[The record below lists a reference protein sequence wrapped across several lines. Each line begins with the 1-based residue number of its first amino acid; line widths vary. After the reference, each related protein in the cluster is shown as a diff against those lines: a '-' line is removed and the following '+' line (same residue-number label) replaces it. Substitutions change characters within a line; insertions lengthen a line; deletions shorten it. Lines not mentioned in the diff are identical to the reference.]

1 MWITAEIII
10 ADFRDLHKVIH
21 KLTPCSKSYPQD
33 VDSINFFV
41 NKAVVAALV
50 IHSCLFITPNSN
62 DLIHLS
68 TGELSISSTPVKQ
81 LCTGC
86 FCLWKTF
93 LGNAKINLHFVTRL
107 KTEGEFVVLDK
118 DSLWQKLSE
127 QFRSNTTDLT
137 YDTWIKPVKPISFDG
152 STLTLSLPSELHRDY
167 WKEQLAP
174 NLIEYAFVITK
185 GNIEPKFILDSDVNK
200 EAQEKPVDNN
210 ASQDQDG
217 DEFSFSKEN
226 HLNPN
231 YTFDNFI
238 IGKGNQMAH
247 AAALIVSEEPGK
259 LYNPLFFYGG
269 VGLGKTHLMQA
280 IGNKRLED
288 HPETNV
294 KYVTSEA
301 FTNDFINAIQ
311 TNRTEEFRREYR
323 DVDILMVDDIQFFA
337 QKEGT
342 QEEFFHT
349 FNDLYNNDKQIV
361 LTSDRV
367 PQEIPK
373 LQERLVSRFAWGLPV
388 DITPP
393 DLETRIAILKNK
405 AKLDNL
411 VIPNDTLSYI
421 AGQIDSNVREL
432 EGALSRVQAYSKLKD
447 EPITTDLVYEAL
459 RGLKLSQD
467 NRQLSIVDIQNK
479 VASYFHISI
488 NDLKG
493 KKRMKSIVM
502 PRQIAMYLSR
512 EMTSNSLPKIGK
524 EFGGKDHT
532 TVIHACDKIAEI
544 IKLDADLRK
553 EIADIKSALN

>member
-1 MWITAEIII
+1 M
-10 ADFRDLHKVIH
+10 
-21 KLTPCSKSYPQD
+21 
-33 VDSINFFV
+33 
-41 NKAVVAALV
+41 
-50 IHSCLFITPNSN
+50 
-62 DLIHLS
+62 
-68 TGELSISSTPVKQ
+68 
-81 LCTGC
+81 
-86 FCLWKTF
+86 
-93 LGNAKINLHFVTRL
+93 
-107 KTEGEFVVLDK
+107 LDK
-118 DSLWQKLSE
+118 DSLWQKLSD

-137 YDTWIKPVKPISFDG
+137 YDTWIKPVTPVSFDG
-152 STLTLSLPSELHRDY
+152 ATLTLALPSELHLDY
-167 WKEQLAP
+167 WKQQLAP
-174 NLIEYAFVITK
+174 NLIEYAYIITK
-185 GNIEPKFILDSDVNK
+185 GNIEPKFILDSDIQK
-200 EAQEKPVDNN
+200 EEPKHEAP
-210 ASQDQDG
+210 STSSDG
-217 DEFSFSKEN
+217 LPKGDMGFSKEA

-349 FNDLYNNDKQIV
+349 FNALYNNNKQIV

-405 AKLDNL
+405 ATGTTHGS
-411 VIPNDTLSYI
+411 P
-421 AGQIDSNVREL
+421 RE
-432 EGALSRVQAYSKLKD
+432 A
-447 EPITTDLVYEAL
+447 
-459 RGLKLSQD
+459 
-467 NRQLSIVDIQNK
+467 
-479 VASYFHISI
+479 H
-488 NDLKG
+488 
-493 KKRMKSIVM
+493 
-502 PRQIAMYLSR
+502 
-512 EMTSNSLPKIGK
+512 
-524 EFGGKDHT
+524 
-532 TVIHACDKIAEI
+532 
-544 IKLDADLRK
+544 
-553 EIADIKSALN
+553 

>member
-1 MWITAEIII
+1 M
-10 ADFRDLHKVIH
+10 
-21 KLTPCSKSYPQD
+21 
-33 VDSINFFV
+33 
-41 NKAVVAALV
+41 
-50 IHSCLFITPNSN
+50 
-62 DLIHLS
+62 
-68 TGELSISSTPVKQ
+68 
-81 LCTGC
+81 
-86 FCLWKTF
+86 
-93 LGNAKINLHFVTRL
+93 
-107 KTEGEFVVLDK
+107 LDK

-167 WKEQLAP
+167 WKNQLVP
-174 NLIEYAFVITK
+174 NLVEYAFVITK
-185 GNIEPKFILDSDVNK
+185 GNIEPMFILDSDVNK
-200 EAQEKPVDNN
+200 EDKAKPVDNHS
-210 ASQDQDG
+210 ADDSDK

-294 KYVTSEA
+294 KYATSEA

-405 AKLDNL
+405 AELDNL
-411 VIPNDTLSYI
+411 VIPNDTLTYI

-459 RGLKLSQD
+459 RGLKLSKD
-467 NRQLSIVDIQNK
+467 NRELSIVDIQNK
-479 VASYFHISI
+479 VANYFHISI

-512 EMTSNSLPKIGK
+512 EMTNNSLPKIGK

-544 IKLDADLRK
+544 IKLDSDLRK
-553 EIADIKSALN
+553 EISDIKSALS

>member
-1 MWITAEIII
+1 M
-10 ADFRDLHKVIH
+10 
-21 KLTPCSKSYPQD
+21 
-33 VDSINFFV
+33 
-41 NKAVVAALV
+41 
-50 IHSCLFITPNSN
+50 
-62 DLIHLS
+62 
-68 TGELSISSTPVKQ
+68 
-81 LCTGC
+81 
-86 FCLWKTF
+86 
-93 LGNAKINLHFVTRL
+93 
-107 KTEGEFVVLDK
+107 LDK

-152 STLTLSLPSELHRDY
+152 STLTLSLPSELHWDY

>member
-1 MWITAEIII
+1 M
-10 ADFRDLHKVIH
+10 
-21 KLTPCSKSYPQD
+21 
-33 VDSINFFV
+33 
-41 NKAVVAALV
+41 
-50 IHSCLFITPNSN
+50 
-62 DLIHLS
+62 
-68 TGELSISSTPVKQ
+68 
-81 LCTGC
+81 
-86 FCLWKTF
+86 
-93 LGNAKINLHFVTRL
+93 
-107 KTEGEFVVLDK
+107 LDK

-127 QFRSNTTDLT
+127 QFRNNTTDLT

-200 EAQEKPVDNN
+200 EAQEKPVDNHPE
-210 ASQDQDG
+210 QDG
-217 DEFSFSKEN
+217 EEFSFSKEN

-311 TNRTEEFRREYR
+311 TNQTEEFRREYR

-411 VIPNDTLSYI
+411 VIPNDTLAYI

-459 RGLKLSQD
+459 RGLKLSKD

-488 NDLKG
+488 SDLKG

-502 PRQIAMYLSR
+502 PRQIAMYLAR

-544 IKLDADLRK
+544 IKLDSDLRK
-553 EIADIKSALN
+553 EISDIKSSLN

>member
-1 MWITAEIII
+1 
-10 ADFRDLHKVIH
+10 
-21 KLTPCSKSYPQD
+21 
-33 VDSINFFV
+33 
-41 NKAVVAALV
+41 
-50 IHSCLFITPNSN
+50 
-62 DLIHLS
+62 
-68 TGELSISSTPVKQ
+68 
-81 LCTGC
+81 
-86 FCLWKTF
+86 
-93 LGNAKINLHFVTRL
+93 
-107 KTEGEFVVLDK
+107 
-118 DSLWQKLSE
+118 
-127 QFRSNTTDLT
+127 
-137 YDTWIKPVKPISFDG
+137 
-152 STLTLSLPSELHRDY
+152 
-167 WKEQLAP
+167 
-174 NLIEYAFVITK
+174 
-185 GNIEPKFILDSDVNK
+185 
-200 EAQEKPVDNN
+200 
-210 ASQDQDG
+210 
-217 DEFSFSKEN
+217 
-226 HLNPN
+226 
-231 YTFDNFI
+231 
-238 IGKGNQMAH
+238 MAH

-323 DVDILMVDDIQFFA
+323 NVDLLMVDDIQFFA

-393 DLETRIAILKNK
+393 DLETRIAILKSK

-411 VIPNDTLSYI
+411 TIPNETLSYI
-421 AGQIDSNVREL
+421 AGQINSNVREL
-432 EGALSRVQAYSKLKD
+432 EGALSRVQAYSKLKN

-459 RGLKLSQD
+459 KGLKLAKA
-467 NRQLSIVDIQNK
+467 NNELSIMDIQNK
-479 VASYFHISI
+479 VASYFHVTIS
-488 NDLKG
+488 DLKG
-493 KKRMKSIVM
+493 KKRMKSIVI

-532 TVIHACDKIAEI
+532 TVIHACDKIAEV
-544 IKLDADLRK
+544 IKIDADIRK
-553 EIADIKSALN
+553 EISDIKTALS

>member
-1 MWITAEIII
+1 
-10 ADFRDLHKVIH
+10 
-21 KLTPCSKSYPQD
+21 
-33 VDSINFFV
+33 
-41 NKAVVAALV
+41 
-50 IHSCLFITPNSN
+50 
-62 DLIHLS
+62 
-68 TGELSISSTPVKQ
+68 
-81 LCTGC
+81 
-86 FCLWKTF
+86 
-93 LGNAKINLHFVTRL
+93 
-107 KTEGEFVVLDK
+107 
-118 DSLWQKLSE
+118 
-127 QFRSNTTDLT
+127 
-137 YDTWIKPVKPISFDG
+137 
-152 STLTLSLPSELHRDY
+152 
-167 WKEQLAP
+167 
-174 NLIEYAFVITK
+174 
-185 GNIEPKFILDSDVNK
+185 
-200 EAQEKPVDNN
+200 
-210 ASQDQDG
+210 
-217 DEFSFSKEN
+217 
-226 HLNPN
+226 
-231 YTFDNFI
+231 
-238 IGKGNQMAH
+238 MAH

-311 TNRTEEFRREYR
+311 TNRTEEFRKEYR
-323 DVDILMVDDIQFFA
+323 NVDLLMVDDIQFFA

-393 DLETRIAILKNK
+393 DLETRIAILKSK

-411 VIPNDTLSYI
+411 VIPNETLSYI
-421 AGQIDSNVREL
+421 AGQINSNVREL
-432 EGALSRVQAYSKLKD
+432 EGALSRVQAYSKLKN

-459 RGLKLSQD
+459 KGLKLTKA
-467 NRQLSIVDIQNK
+467 NTELSIVDIQNK

-488 NDLKG
+488 SDLKG
-493 KKRMKSIVM
+493 KKRMKSIVI

-532 TVIHACDKIAEI
+532 TVIHACDKIAEV
-544 IKLDADLRK
+544 IKLDTDIRK
-553 EIADIKSALN
+553 EIADIKSALS

>member
-1 MWITAEIII
+1 M
-10 ADFRDLHKVIH
+10 
-21 KLTPCSKSYPQD
+21 
-33 VDSINFFV
+33 
-41 NKAVVAALV
+41 
-50 IHSCLFITPNSN
+50 
-62 DLIHLS
+62 
-68 TGELSISSTPVKQ
+68 
-81 LCTGC
+81 
-86 FCLWKTF
+86 
-93 LGNAKINLHFVTRL
+93 
-107 KTEGEFVVLDK
+107 LDK

-127 QFRSNTTDLT
+127 QFRENTTDLT
-137 YDTWIKPVKPISFDG
+137 YDTWIKPVTPISFDG

-185 GNIEPKFILDSDVNK
+185 GNIEPKFILDSDVKK
-200 EAQEKPVDNN
+200 EETELESEPTDDANEPEPDE
-210 ASQDQDG
+210 
-217 DEFSFSKEN
+217 EFSFSKET

-323 DVDILMVDDIQFFA
+323 NVDILMVDDIQFFA

-411 VIPNDTLSYI
+411 VIPNDTLAYI

-432 EGALSRVQAYSKLKD
+432 EGALSRVQAYSKLKN

-459 RGLKLSQD
+459 RGLKLTKTS
-467 NRQLSIVDIQNK
+467 RELSIVDIQNK
-479 VASYFHISI
+479 VASYFHVSI
-488 NDLKG
+488 TDLKG
-493 KKRMKSIVM
+493 KKRMKSIVV

-512 EMTSNSLPKIGK
+512 EMTNNSLPKIGK

-532 TVIHACDKIAEI
+532 TVIHACDKISEI
-544 IKLDADLRK
+544 IKIDIDIRK
-553 EIADIKSALN
+553 EIADIKSELN

>member
-1 MWITAEIII
+1 M
-10 ADFRDLHKVIH
+10 F
-21 KLTPCSKSYPQD
+21 
-33 VDSINFFV
+33 
-41 NKAVVAALV
+41 
-50 IHSCLFITPNSN
+50 
-62 DLIHLS
+62 
-68 TGELSISSTPVKQ
+68 
-81 LCTGC
+81 
-86 FCLWKTF
+86 
-93 LGNAKINLHFVTRL
+93 
-107 KTEGEFVVLDK
+107 DK
-118 DSLWQKLSE
+118 DSLWQKLSD

-185 GNIEPKFILDSDVNK
+185 GNIEPKFILDSDVSK
-200 EAQEKPVDNN
+200 EASEKPVDNN
-210 ASQDQDG
+210 SNQKQADDK
-217 DEFSFSKEN
+217 FSFSKEN

-311 TNRTEEFRREYR
+311 TNRTEEFRQEYR
-323 DVDILMVDDIQFFA
+323 NVDILMVDDIQFFA

-467 NRQLSIVDIQNK
+467 KRQLSIVDIQNK
-479 VASYFHISI
+479 VANYFHISI

-544 IKLDADLRK
+544 IKIDADLRK
-553 EIADIKSALN
+553 EISDIKSALN

>member
-1 MWITAEIII
+1 M
-10 ADFRDLHKVIH
+10 
-21 KLTPCSKSYPQD
+21 
-33 VDSINFFV
+33 
-41 NKAVVAALV
+41 
-50 IHSCLFITPNSN
+50 
-62 DLIHLS
+62 
-68 TGELSISSTPVKQ
+68 
-81 LCTGC
+81 
-86 FCLWKTF
+86 
-93 LGNAKINLHFVTRL
+93 
-107 KTEGEFVVLDK
+107 LDK

-152 STLTLSLPSELHRDY
+152 STLTLSLPPELHRDY

>member
-1 MWITAEIII
+1 M
-10 ADFRDLHKVIH
+10 
-21 KLTPCSKSYPQD
+21 
-33 VDSINFFV
+33 
-41 NKAVVAALV
+41 
-50 IHSCLFITPNSN
+50 
-62 DLIHLS
+62 
-68 TGELSISSTPVKQ
+68 
-81 LCTGC
+81 
-86 FCLWKTF
+86 
-93 LGNAKINLHFVTRL
+93 
-107 KTEGEFVVLDK
+107 LDK
-118 DSLWQKLSE
+118 DSLWQKLSD

-167 WKEQLAP
+167 WKEQLAA

-185 GNIEPKFILDSDVNK
+185 GNIEPKFILDSDVNQ
-200 EAQEKPVDNN
+200 EAQEKPVDNSVQQESDN
-210 ASQDQDG
+210 

-432 EGALSRVQAYSKLKD
+432 EGALSRVQAYSKLKN

>member
-1 MWITAEIII
+1 M
-10 ADFRDLHKVIH
+10 
-21 KLTPCSKSYPQD
+21 
-33 VDSINFFV
+33 
-41 NKAVVAALV
+41 
-50 IHSCLFITPNSN
+50 
-62 DLIHLS
+62 
-68 TGELSISSTPVKQ
+68 
-81 LCTGC
+81 
-86 FCLWKTF
+86 
-93 LGNAKINLHFVTRL
+93 
-107 KTEGEFVVLDK
+107 LDK

-127 QFRSNTTDLT
+127 QFRNNTTDLT

-200 EAQEKPVDNN
+200 EAQEKPVDNHPE
-210 ASQDQDG
+210 QDG
-217 DEFSFSKEN
+217 EEFSFSKEN

-411 VIPNDTLSYI
+411 VIPNDTLAYI

-459 RGLKLSQD
+459 RGLKLSKD

-479 VASYFHISI
+479 VASYFHITI

-502 PRQIAMYLSR
+502 PRQIAMYLAR

-544 IKLDADLRK
+544 IKLDSDLRK
-553 EIADIKSALN
+553 EISDIKSSLN

>member
-1 MWITAEIII
+1 M
-10 ADFRDLHKVIH
+10 
-21 KLTPCSKSYPQD
+21 
-33 VDSINFFV
+33 
-41 NKAVVAALV
+41 
-50 IHSCLFITPNSN
+50 
-62 DLIHLS
+62 
-68 TGELSISSTPVKQ
+68 
-81 LCTGC
+81 
-86 FCLWKTF
+86 
-93 LGNAKINLHFVTRL
+93 
-107 KTEGEFVVLDK
+107 LDK

-210 ASQDQDG
+210 VSQDQDG